1 MSNKADDFWNM
12 GSPLWAVI
20 MRWVYVVTAIIAWL
34 CVILGQYIDL
44 IFAIPFTVMALKD
57 IDK

>member
-12 GSPLWAVI
+12 VSPLWAVI